1 MKRFLLLIAVLV
13 VGVVG
18 SAAAAPIQYD
28 FSNSGSGN
36 APSID
41 FTVDGLTVTVT
52 ATYNGFSNSA
62 NVSRDP
68 HGLGVRNGH
77 LDSADI
83 DGRWRDDYLTLS
95 FDRAVSLLGFNF
107 AHDTPNDEFDLYVG
121 GVSVAHNL
129 ETTGGWESFSL
140 GTYVSNTFTIRAS
153 EWNDNFVLSG
163 MRVQAVPEPAL
174 VFLMGFGL
182 LGMGMMARRRR
193 A

>member
-13 VGVVG
+13 VGMVG
-18 SAAAAPIQYD
+18 SVNAAPIQYN
-28 FSNSGSGN
+28 FQNSGSGSS
-36 APSID
+36 PSMD
-41 FTVDGLTVTVT
+41 FTVDGLTVTIT

-62 NVSRDP
+62 DVSRDV

-77 LDSADI
+77 LDSSDI

-95 FDRAVSLLGFNF
+95 FDRAVSLIGFNF
-107 AHDTPNDEFDLYVG
+107 AHDTLNDEFDLYVDG
-121 GVSVAHNL
+121 ISVAHNL
-129 ETTGGWESFSL
+129 ETTGGWETFSL
-140 GTYVSNTFTIRAS
+140 GTYVSDSFTIRAS

-182 LGMGMMARRRR
+182 LGMGVMARRRV
-193 A
+193 

>member
-1 MKRFLLLIAVLV
+1 MNRFLLLIAVLV

-18 SAAAAPIQYD
+18 SATAAPIQYD
-28 FSNSGSGN
+28 FSDSGSGN

-41 FTVDGLTVTVT
+41 FTVGGLTVTVT
-52 ATYNGFSNSA
+52 ASYNGFSNSA

-68 HGLGVRNGH
+68 HGLGVKNGF
-77 LDSADI
+77 LDSSYI
-83 DGRWRDDYLTLS
+83 DGFWRDDYLTLS
-95 FDRAVSLLGFNF
+95 FDRTVSLLGFNF
-107 AHDTPNDEFDLYVG
+107 DHDTLNDEFDLYVDG
-121 GVSVAHNL
+121 ISVAHNL

-140 GTYVSNTFTIRAS
+140 GTYVSDSFTIRAS

>member
-1 MKRFLLLIAVLV
+1 VNRFLLLIAVLV

-18 SAAAAPIQYD
+18 SATAAPIQYD
-28 FSNSGSGN
+28 FSDSGSGN

-41 FTVDGLTVTVT
+41 FTVGGLTVTVT
-52 ATYNGFSNSA
+52 ASYNGFSNSA

-68 HGLGVRNGH
+68 HGLGVKNGF
-77 LDSADI
+77 LDSSYI
-83 DGRWRDDYLTLS
+83 DGFWRDDYLTLS
-95 FDRAVSLLGFNF
+95 FDRTVSLLGFNF
-107 AHDTPNDEFDLYVG
+107 DHDTLNDEFDLYVDG
-121 GVSVAHNL
+121 ISVAHNL

-140 GTYVSNTFTIRAS
+140 GTYVSDSFTIRAS